1 MIIIVL
7 IVAILCMVIANY
19 MWQRERN
26 RKEEEHERRMERFER
41 LMETLRKP
49 NSDKNPASMN
59 TRPGGG
65 TGVQKSDTIPP
76 PGGTEENPKSS

>member
-49 NSDKNPASMN
+49 SSDKK
-59 TRPGGG
+59 
-65 TGVQKSDTIPP
+65 VQESDTIPP
-76 PGGTEENPKSS
+76 PGRTEENPKNS

>member
-49 NSDKNPASMN
+49 NSDKK
-59 TRPGGG
+59 
-65 TGVQKSDTIPP
+65 VQESDTIPP
-76 PGGTEENPKSS
+76 PGRTEENPKSS